1 MHNAQCTIKFGL
13 ILVLFLFL
21 ANCSLAT
28 RTTSLRGRVHSGD
41 QIIGGGDVRLSSKD
55 KEATATVGNDGY
67 FRISLEHEKGARLE
81 LKILQPG
88 FEHDKIEFN
97 SLDAP
102 QGEMDINLRRV
113 FKPGTNSNTNN
124 SVNK

>member
-1 MHNAQCTIKFGL
+1 MHNARCSIKIGIVL
-13 ILVLFLFL
+13 ALFLFVV
-21 ANCSLAT
+21 NCSLGS
-28 RTTSLRGRVHSGD
+28 RTTSIRGRVHSGG
-41 QIIGGGDVRLSSKD
+41 QIVGGGDVRLSGKD

-67 FRISLEHEKGARLE
+67 FRISLEHPKGATLE
-81 LKILQPG
+81 LKVLQPG

-113 FKPGTNSNTNN
+113 FKPS
-124 SVNK
+124 SPVR